1 MAETNIIK
9 SLGAAD
15 LDTKE
20 LTTNLVKAIKEPRQK
35 LIDLEKKK
43 ADVAI
48 SNLSLLKNALSTLKS
63 AATEIGSVS
72 KLNKLSLTSS
82 DTSTATLSSADGG
95 AIALA
100 GNYSLTVSQLAR
112 PQRSVSDPG
121 YANSTSVIS
130 SSEALKLNLTLAG
143 TTKTVDI
150 STTTTASGLV
160 SAINSAGLDIS
171 ARLINTNDG
180 SASPYKIVVQ
190 GPEGASNAFT
200 MTFYKSDGTTPATSP
215 PTFSTAAEKGGQTSA
230 DSDITLNGLRLK
242 RSSNTITDAINGVSI
257 NLLKTNTTTTT
268 NLNVAF
274 DGSALVTGV
283 SNFVESVNLINDFI
297 KRATGPKVENDDIA
311 GSLQGDATIKT
322 IRSTIRS
329 KLIAAAPAG
338 SGNVPAW
345 SALGVVFNREG
356 VLEFDQDKF
365 TKKFNANPEDAITA
379 ISNNASSPY
388 IYSGSPSGLAGDVA
402 VAAHRLLG
410 VAGAVTQLEDS
421 YQSKLTAVEK
431 KQTKLDS
438 YIERVNAQYEKQ
450 FAALSSILSEFK
462 ATSNRLTQTFERNNK

>member
-1 MAETNIIK
+1 MAETNVIK

-20 LTTNLVKAIKEPRQK
+20 LTTNLVNAIKEPRQK
-35 LIDLEKKK
+35 IIDLEKKK

-82 DTSTATLSSADGG
+82 DTSTATLTTAEGSSV
-95 AIALA
+95 ALA

-112 PQRSVSDPG
+112 PQRSVSVPG
-121 YANSTSVIS
+121 YANSTSAVS

-150 STTTTASGLV
+150 STSTTAAGLV
-160 SAINSAGLDIS
+160 SAINSAGLDVS

-180 SASPYKIVVQ
+180 TATPYKIVLQ
-190 GPEGASNAFT
+190 GPEGVSNAFT
-200 MTFYKSDGTTPATSP
+200 MQFYQSDGTTPATSP
-215 PTFSTAAEKGGQTSA
+215 PIFSTAATGGQTA
-230 DSDITLNGLRLK
+230 QDSTITLNGLTLT
-242 RSSNTITDAINGVSI
+242 RSSNSITDAISGVSI
-257 NLLKTNTTTTT
+257 NLLKTNTATAT

-274 DGSALVTGV
+274 DGSALLTGV

-297 KRATGPKVENDDIA
+297 KRATGPKVEGDDIA

-322 IRSTIRS
+322 VRSTIRS
-329 KLIAAAPAG
+329 KLIATAPTG

-365 TKKFNANPEDAITA
+365 TKKFNANPQDAITA
-379 ISNNASSPY
+379 ICNNASSPY

-410 VAGAVTQLEDS
+410 VAGAVTQLEES
-421 YQSKLTAVEK
+421 YQSKITVVEK
-431 KQTKLDS
+431 KQTKLDN
-438 YIERVNAQYEKQ
+438 YIERITAQYEKQ
-450 FAALSSILSEFK
+450 FAALSSILSEYK
-462 ATSNRLTQTFERNNK
+462 ATSSRLTQTFERNNN

>member
-1 MAETNIIK
+1 MTETNVIK

-20 LTTNLVKAIKEPRQK
+20 LTTNLVNAIKLPRQEM
-35 LIDLEKKK
+35 IDTEKKK
-43 ADVAI
+43 ATVAI

-82 DTSTATLSSADGG
+82 DTSTATLTTAEGSAV
-95 AIALA
+95 ALA

-112 PQRSVSDPG
+112 PQRSVSVPG
-121 YANSTSVIS
+121 YADSTSVIS

-150 STTTTASGLV
+150 STSTTAAGLV
-160 SAINSAGLDIS
+160 SAINSSGLDVS

-180 SASPYKIVVQ
+180 TATPYKIVLQ
-190 GPEGASNAFT
+190 GPEGVANAFT
-200 MTFYKSDGTTPATSP
+200 MQFYKSDGTTPAPSP
-215 PTFSTAAEKGGQTSA
+215 PTFSTAATGGQTA
-230 DSDITLNGLRLK
+230 QDSTITLNGLTLT
-242 RSSNTITDAINGVSI
+242 RSSNTITDAISGVSI
-257 NLLKTNTTTTT
+257 NLLKTNTATAT

-283 SNFVESVNLINDFI
+283 SNFVESINLINDFI
-297 KRATGPKVENDDIA
+297 KRATGPKVEGDDIA

-322 IRSTIRS
+322 VRSTIRS
-329 KLIAAAPAG
+329 KLIAAAPTG

-365 TKKFNANPEDAITA
+365 TKKFNANPQDAITA
-379 ISNNASSPY
+379 ICNNASSPY

-410 VAGAVTQLEDS
+410 VAGAVTQLEES
-421 YQSKLTAVEK
+421 YQSKITVVEK
-431 KQTKLDS
+431 KQTKLDN
-438 YIERVNAQYEKQ
+438 YIERITAQYEKQ
-450 FAALSSILSEFK
+450 FAALSSILSEYK
-462 ATSNRLTQTFERNNK
+462 ATSNRLTQTFEQNKN